1 MKLQSSNQFIL
12 RPPPQIAKQPQ
23 PPPLSSSLLLLNLK
37 NQSSNIDYLYP
48 YPYHFPYVIQTKLKK
63 FRSGRKRR
71 PTQPQQQQQ
80 QQQQTIQCASTISIG
95 DGSSE
100 DVVMDECAAA
110 LVLMSLSASPRSP
123 TLFTA
128 MMNEQQQFQHRTTP
142 TKLFKCTWRGCKHR
156 TFVLREIEQHVRL
169 EHLQKYTK

>member
-71 PTQPQQQQQ
+71 PTQQQQQ

-128 MMNEQQQFQHRTTP
+128 MMNEQQQFQHR
-142 TKLFKCTWRGCKHR
+142 KFFFRYFSFQKKICK
-156 TFVLREIEQHVRL
+156 
-169 EHLQKYTK
+169 